1 MGCSFCSNSG
11 SSGRGG
17 RNNRRQCEQVLCT
30 FPDQYQVTLPVT
42 PARNTKH
49 TIFTC
54 GWASTHVEHDCD
66 QISCDLYAGTYILD
80 KTDETD
86 EQVSYESA
94 SILLD
99 PTLLG
104 SHTNAECFVIAD
116 AYTRIQIGLTA
127 PKCAN
132 GLYLLKIKYND
143 VIKWCDSTFPTLPRR
158 NYQYTEVDIYGNLY
172 DFELTYQSPPSVR
185 FICDA
190 TNTFVT
196 DANGTVQGCLCAFP
210 DTITVSPA

>member
-49 TIFTC
+49 TTSTC
-54 GWASTHVEHDCD
+54 GGTPTGDWDCD

-80 KTDETD
+80 KTAETD
-86 EQVSYESA
+86 AQVSYEGA
-94 SILLD
+94 SVLLD

-104 SHTNAECFVIAD
+104 SHTNAGCVVVAD
-116 AYTRIQIGLTA
+116 VYTRIQIGLTA

-143 VIKWCDSTFPTLPRR
+143 VIRWCDSTFPTLPRLE
-158 NYQYTEVDIYGNLY
+158 YIFGATDTYGNLY
-172 DFELTYQSPPSVR
+172 DFEITYQVPPSVR

-196 DANGTVQGCLCAFP
+196 DGNSTVQGCLCAFP